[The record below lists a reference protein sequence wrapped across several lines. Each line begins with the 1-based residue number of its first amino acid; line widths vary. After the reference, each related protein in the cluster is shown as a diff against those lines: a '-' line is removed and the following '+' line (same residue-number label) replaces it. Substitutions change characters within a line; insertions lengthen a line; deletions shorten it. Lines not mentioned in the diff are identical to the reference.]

1 MTFPAGSL
9 RRRLAA
15 ALLVAAAAGGAHAG
29 GPDDMHFRP
38 FGIEPADRVDWGH
51 GHLVVG
57 VDRETRPEPGTERRS
72 TLPMEATIGLPAG
85 FTAVLGVEG
94 LIRTRRDD
102 GNAEGGSTRE
112 ALLKYA
118 LPAQGNLHLAV
129 FTGLSRKSGESDH
142 EHSLGASMALD
153 TEFGDIG
160 AGFSSSRK
168 RPNEP
173 HGGREAGINW
183 FRLLDSRWA
192 LGAELRRVHG
202 ANDEKLNHWLAGVGR
217 VVGRGVLLDA
227 AVGGVSGSSRG
238 RRLTFGISYF
248 Y

>member
-1 MTFPAGSL
+1 MAFPAAFL
-9 RRRLAA
+9 RRHLAA
-15 ALLVAAAAGGAHAG
+15 AALVAAAAGGALAG

-51 GHLVVG
+51 GHLVAG
-57 VDRETRPEPGTERRS
+57 VDRETRPEPGTERRT
-72 TLPMEATIGLPAG
+72 TLPLEATIGLPAG
-85 FTAVLGVEG
+85 FSAVLGVEG
-94 LIRTRRDD
+94 LARTRLAD
-102 GNAEGGSTRE
+102 GSAESGNTRE

-118 LPAQGNLHLAV
+118 LPAQGGLHLAV
-129 FTGLSRKSGESDH
+129 FTGLSRKSGEGNHD
-142 EHSLGASMALD
+142 HSLGASMTLD

-183 FRLLDSRWA
+183 FRRLDSGWA
-192 LGAELRRVHG
+192 FGAELRRVHG

-227 AVGGVSGSSRG
+227 ALGGVSGSSRG